1 MILGVYG
8 YSKTGKTALIME
20 LTQRLTSEG
29 YDMATVKH
37 IPHEDFTVDAE
48 NKDTWLH
55 ANAGASAVVASSPAE
70 TAFIVK
76 SGMELERITEI
87 LQKNLNPDLIL
98 VEGYKDENMPKIAVG
113 DIEEKPNTVFRYDGD
128 LEDVL
133 QYMKRTIGA
142 EKIHKQ
148 LPGLNCGK
156 CGLECAKLAELIYD
170 GEKNLTDCPSFSQ
183 LNVILEADGEEI
195 PLGHFTRELIA
206 NVINGMLSS
215 LKGTADASELKIM
228 LKR

>member
-8 YSKTGKTALIME
+8 YSKTGKTTLITE
-20 LTQRLTSEG
+20 LTRRLTSEG
-29 YDMATVKH
+29 YDIATVKH
-37 IPHEDFTVDAE
+37 IPHKDFTVDTE

-70 TAFIVK
+70 TVFIVK

-87 LQKNLNPDLIL
+87 LQKSLNPDLVL
-98 VEGYKDENMPKIAVG
+98 VEGCKDENMPKIAVG

-183 LNVILEADGEEI
+183 LNVILEADGKEI

>member
-8 YSKTGKTALIME
+8 YSKTGKTVLITE

-29 YDMATVKH
+29 YDIVTIKH

-55 ANAGASAVVASSPAE
+55 AHAGASAVVASSPAE

-76 SGMELERITEI
+76 SGMELERIIEI
-87 LQKNLNPDLIL
+87 IQKSLNPDLIL
-98 VEGYKDENMPKIAVG
+98 VEGYKDEDMPKIAVG

-128 LEDVL
+128 LGEVL
-133 QYMKRTIGA
+133 QYIKRTIGA
-142 EKIHKQ
+142 EKINKQ
-148 LPGLNCGK
+148 MPGLNCGK
-156 CGLECAKLAELIYD
+156 CGLECAKMAELIYD

-183 LNVILEADGEEI
+183 LNVMVEADGEGI

-206 NVINGMLSS
+206 NVINGILSS
-215 LKGTADASELKIM
+215 LKGTADANELKII
-228 LKR
+228 LRR